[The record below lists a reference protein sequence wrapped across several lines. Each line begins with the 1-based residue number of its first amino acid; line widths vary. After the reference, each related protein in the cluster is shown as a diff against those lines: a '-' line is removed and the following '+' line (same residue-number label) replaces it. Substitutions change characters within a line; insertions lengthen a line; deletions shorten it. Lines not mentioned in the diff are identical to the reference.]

1 MSHCQFAAKAS
12 FTVVEG
18 FNLDSF
24 LSGLAKRCVTENNF
38 IAQEYGV
45 DPDNETLNDLNFSDY
60 VSQSETEVIVQ
71 LNTDESGFG
80 DSDYV
85 SQSETEVIVQLN
97 TDESGFGDSE
107 VFDWIKTQFV
117 PVMTSDFMKVEYVT
131 MDSRDGISCTI
142 QYHTKSGAILD
153 SDELMRFYLS

>member
-45 DPDNETLNDLNFSDY
+45 DPDNKTLNDLNFSDY
-60 VSQSETEVIVQ
+60 VSQYETEVIVQ
-71 LNTDESGFG
+71 LDTDES
-80 DSDYV
+80 
-85 SQSETEVIVQLN
+85 E
-97 TDESGFGDSE
+97 FGDSE

-131 MDSRDGISCTI
+131 MDSRDGISCSI
-142 QYHTKSGAILD
+142 EYHTKSGAILD
-153 SDELMRFYLS
+153 SDELMKFYLS